1 MLTLDSLEYQI
12 KYLNSCLPYPCMRG
26 YIVKR
31 CKLLQARIN
40 NLYKLA
46 DDKGGRV
53 KDVLYSG
60 LELIQ
65 SELDSILWAI
75 EQ

>member
-1 MLTLDSLEYQI
+1 MLALDN
-12 KYLNSCLPYPCMRG
+12 LNCEIRFMNNHLSCLNHA
-26 YIVKR
+26 YIENR
-31 CKLLQARIN
+31 CKKLQIRVN

-46 DDKGGRV
+46 DNKGGRV
-53 KDVLYSG
+53 KDVLYNG

-65 SELDSILWAI
+65 SEIDSILWAI